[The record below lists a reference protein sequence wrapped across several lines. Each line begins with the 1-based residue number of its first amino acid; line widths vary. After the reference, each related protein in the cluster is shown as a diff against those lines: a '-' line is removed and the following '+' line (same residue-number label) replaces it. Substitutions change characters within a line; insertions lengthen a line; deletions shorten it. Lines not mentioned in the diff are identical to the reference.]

1 MPRVLIAED
10 ETAIADAVLYA
21 LRSEGIDA
29 DHCLLA
35 RDVAPRVRAG
45 GVDVVVLD
53 VGLPDA
59 SGFDVCRELRGFSD
73 VPVIFLTARNDEI
86 DRVLGLE
93 LGADDY
99 VTKPFS
105 PRELVARVRARL
117 RRAGAVPVASP
128 ASADPWVMRGAFAI
142 DREGHRIRYR
152 QQLLDLTRYEYAVL
166 DALLQRRVAPVTC
179 LRRTAEL
186 PAALERLQ
194 PALLL
199 LDLNFGPGRTDGS
212 QGLRLQHAQGA
223 RQAVDIQPAIGDLVT
238 GIGRGAE
245 HPAHREQL
253 LGDQFLGARRED
265 LRTAIHHAIRF
276 GTHAKSPILYPLH
289 NPRPRPRRVKAVLD
303 FIARSGTRIG
313 IKAYP

>member
-10 ETAIADAVLYA
+10 EAAIADAVLYA
-21 LRSEGIDA
+21 LRSEGIEA

-35 RDVAPRVRAG
+35 REVAPRVRAG

-53 VGLPDA
+53 VGLPDG

-117 RRAGAVPVASP
+117 RRAGAVPAASP

-166 DALLQRRVAPVTC
+166 DALLQRPGAILSRAQLMDRGWDSDADSADRTVDTHVKT
-179 LRRTAEL
+179 LRAKLRAAGADPDPIRTH
-186 PAALERLQ
+186 R
-194 PALLL
+194 
-199 LDLNFGPGRTDGS
+199 
-212 QGLRLQHAQGA
+212 GLGY
-223 RQAVDIQPAIGDLVT
+223 AVEA
-238 GIGRGAE
+238 
-245 HPAHREQL
+245 
-253 LGDQFLGARRED
+253 
-265 LRTAIHHAIRF
+265 
-276 GTHAKSPILYPLH
+276 
-289 NPRPRPRRVKAVLD
+289 
-303 FIARSGTRIG
+303 
-313 IKAYP
+313 